1 MIINDETN
9 PIENNDTNAND
20 VLQEKETSDEKRE
33 ETNSTENNDTNAND
47 VFQEKETSDEKR
59 EETNS
64 REKDN
69 YEFGWNKYA
78 EITNGRFAM
87 LGFLAIL
94 FIEIMSKKPFLEW
107 SGIFN

>member
-1 MIINDETN
+1 MNINEETN
-9 PIENNDTNAND
+9 FIENNDTNADNA
-20 VLQEKETSDEKRE
+20 LQEKETSNENRE
-33 ETNSTENNDTNAND
+33 ETNSI
-47 VFQEKETSDEKR
+47 
-59 EETNS
+59 
-64 REKDN
+64 EKDN